1 MGTAL
6 LKDLGLQLRED
17 TEGFSSQNGVA
28 WILSTR
34 ETQSGSA
41 AITPWQVPLRL
52 GGQSSTWG
60 HREAGSQGKGKRVGR
75 VARWSLVGR
84 DQPLGGAIPAPSAP
98 ARREHGSKAARS
110 RRRVNG
116 ADTPSPPGWGRG
128 RPGKP
133 GVREVSEASSGRRG
147 SRRAGRGRREGTSCQ
162 GLGLPGVAKEV
173 LPGPER
179 GRQEV
184 GRRFVKGAAR
194 RPKAGCVKGARR

>member
-60 HREAGSQGKGKRVGR
+60 TGRLDHKARGKGWEGWR
-75 VARWSLVGR
+75 
-84 DQPLGGAIPAPSAP
+84 GGAWWAGINLWAGQFRPLLPLPGGSMGARLPAP
-98 ARREHGSKAARS
+98 G
-110 RRRVNG
+110 
-116 ADTPSPPGWGRG
+116 
-128 RPGKP
+128 
-133 GVREVSEASSGRRG
+133 
-147 SRRAGRGRREGTSCQ
+147 EG
-162 GLGLPGVAKEV
+162 
-173 LPGPER
+173 
-179 GRQEV
+179 
-184 GRRFVKGAAR
+184 
-194 RPKAGCVKGARR
+194 